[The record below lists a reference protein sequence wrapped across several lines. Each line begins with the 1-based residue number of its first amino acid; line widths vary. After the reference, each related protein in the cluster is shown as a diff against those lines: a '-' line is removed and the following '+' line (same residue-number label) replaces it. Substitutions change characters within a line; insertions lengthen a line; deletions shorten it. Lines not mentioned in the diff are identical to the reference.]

1 MFGVISEAHTDQT
14 VVTVESRAT
23 SIVKDGTIEEVTI
36 GATQAALLDGE
47 FLVWEED
54 GISFNLIG
62 PGLDVE
68 VLVLIA
74 ESLVP
79 VCQL

>member
-1 MFGVISEAHTDQT
+1 MLE
-14 VVTVESRAT
+14 
-23 SIVKDGTIEEVTI
+23 
-36 GATQAALLDGE
+36 GE

-68 VLVLIA
+68 TLVLIA
-74 ESLVP
+74 ESLAP
-79 VCQL
+79 VRQL